1 MGHQGHRHPSG
12 PDPGDGPLTVVQA
25 NLEPHDDDV
34 PIGQF
39 DTDLLAARAVE
50 DHNRSLEGGAVDG

>member
-1 MGHQGHRHPSG
+1 M
-12 PDPGDGPLTVVQA
+12 TVVQA